1 MGNRIE
7 VEDLEL
13 DYFHDQYRNVVPFVP
28 LREGGAHSGPE
39 EVAKAGGS
47 GDLAGKALT
56 VEC

>member
-7 VEDLEL
+7 VEDLE
-13 DYFHDQYRNVVPFVP
+13 
-28 LREGGAHSGPE
+28 SGPE
-39 EVAKAGGS
+39 EVAKVGGS